1 MTSDKRSVQMAE
13 THDASASDL
22 VKQLSEQTTRLVRQ
36 EVELAKAELS
46 VKGKQVGV
54 GAGLFG
60 GAGVFGLYALGA
72 VTAAAIAGLG
82 EVMPVWLAALIV
94 AAVWAAVAGVMAL
107 VGKGRVQAGTP
118 PVPEQTVES
127 TKEDVRWAK
136 QSAQRGRR

>member
-1 MTSDKRSVQMAE
+1 MSSQERSIGMADK
-13 THDASASDL
+13 DASASEL
-22 VKQLSEQTTRLVRQ
+22 VKQLSEQSSRLVRQ
-36 EVELAKAELS
+36 EFELAKAELS
-46 VKGKQVGV
+46 AKGKQVGV

-72 VTAAAIAGLG
+72 LTAAAIAGLG
-82 EVMPVWLAALIV
+82 ELIAVWLAAVIV
-94 AAVWAAVAGVMAL
+94 AAIWAAVAAVMAL

-136 QSAQRGRR
+136 QSAQRGRQ

>member
-1 MTSDKRSVQMAE
+1 MAE
-13 THDASASDL
+13 THDASASEL
-22 VKQLSEQTTRLVRQ
+22 VKQLSEQTTRLVRH

-82 EVMPVWLAALIV
+82 EVMAVWLAALIV
-94 AAVWAAVAGVMAL
+94 AAVWAAAAGVMAL

-127 TKEDVRWAK
+127 AKEDVRWAK

>member
-1 MTSDKRSVQMAE
+1 MTDQ
-13 THDASASDL
+13 DANASEL
-22 VKQLSEQTTRLVRQ
+22 VKRLTEQTSRLVHH

-72 VTAAAIAGLG
+72 LTAAAIAGLG
-82 EVMPVWLAALIV
+82 ELMAVWLAAVIV
-94 AAVWAAVAGVMAL
+94 AVIWAAVAGVMAL
-107 VGKGRVQAGTP
+107 VGKGRVQAGSP

-127 TKEDVRWAK
+127 TKEDIQWAK
-136 QSAQRGRR
+136 QSAQRGRS